1 MSRGFTGA
9 MMRAYGAGEWVLTVV
24 SVVDLTE
31 HYRRIVVH
39 APGLFDGT
47 PYGAAS
53 YLRLWAPDPTDPRK
67 EYQRG
72 YTIAAFDE
80 AREQLTMEFVLH
92 EPAGPA
98 SAWARHAQPG
108 DQIAATRWG
117 APRFIAPDPAPAGYL
132 LVGDPAALPGIN
144 GILSEL
150 TDDVPIDLYLEY
162 THDTDRTL
170 PVVQRD
176 GLRTT
181 WVHRTGDPEELLRA
195 IEPRDY
201 SDWFAWVTAES
212 EATKAVRAQL
222 KTWGFPRSH
231 LKAQGYWK
239 QGTEMGVSRDDA
251 PVTERTE
258 SPASAEPVAARWSA
272 ASGTELLRPLRIPLI
287 VAGIVQALVSLL
299 ELVPFILLAELGSR
313 LISGERD
320 PSRFWTLGLTALV
333 VMGVAAGVSVLL
345 LLALH
350 LMDARFGHQVRSAL
364 VTRIGRMPLG
374 WFTDRNSTTVRGAV
388 QDDVAGIHH
397 LTTHA
402 VIDAVAAVV
411 TPVAVLVYLFIAHPG
426 YAAFLLIPLI
436 VVYIITLRMYNASS
450 WGIEIFERERGAV
463 ASAAGSHVE
472 GLGTARIYDRGEAGR
487 LGQALA
493 QRAEFVDS
501 WQRPLIGIKTTSD
514 LATRP
519 TTMLVYLV
527 AVGVPMYAAGWLD
540 AGDLVLFLLL
550 GTTLASRLVIVA
562 YSFVPV
568 REALAAALRVA
579 RTLSEPVLA
588 EAAPARSLPAAGDD
602 GGRRVRFDAVTFGYA
617 QGHPVLH
624 DIDLDLS
631 PGTVTALVGPSG
643 AGKSTLAAL
652 LARFHDVDAGRITI
666 DGMDLR
672 DLTTADLYR
681 AVSFVFQGSSLVRG
695 TVHDNIALGR
705 PEATREEVERAARA
719 AQIHDRVARL
729 DRGYDT
735 VVGEG
740 VQLSGGEAQRVAVAR
755 AILADPA
762 VLVLDEAT
770 AHADPESE
778 HAVQS
783 ALSAL
788 VRDRT
793 VLVVS
798 HRLHTLIGADRI
810 VVLDR
815 GRIVQEGDHASL
827 SVTDGLYRELWRAD
841 AAADAAIDAV
851 PESLLRADRVAR

>member
-24 SVVDLTE
+24 SVEDITE

-53 YLRLWAPDPTDPRK
+53 YLRLWAPDPDDPSK

-72 YTIAAFDE
+72 YTIAALDE
-80 AREQLTMEFVLH
+80 AREQMTMEFVLH
-92 EPAGPA
+92 DPAGPA
-98 SAWARHAQPG
+98 STWARQAKPG
-108 DQIAATRWG
+108 DRIAATRWG

-150 TDDVPIDLYLEY
+150 PDDVPIHLYLEF
-162 THDTDRTL
+162 THDSDRTL
-170 PVVQRD
+170 PVVERV
-176 GLRTT
+176 GLRIT
-181 WVHRTGDPEELLRA
+181 WVRRTGDAEELMRA

-212 EATKAVRAQL
+212 EATKAVRGQL
-222 KTWGFPRSH
+222 KAWGFPRSH

-239 QGTEMGVSRDDA
+239 QGKEMGISRDDA
-251 PVTERTE
+251 PVVEAPKQE
-258 SPASAEPVAARWSA
+258 PAAQPAFGRWSA
-272 ASGTELLRPLRIPLI
+272 ASGTELLRPLRIPL
-287 VAGIVQALVSLL
+287 VMAGIVQALVSLL

-313 LISGERD
+313 LIAGERD
-320 PSRFWTLGLTALV
+320 PSRFWALGLTALI

-350 LMDARFGHQVRSAL
+350 LMDARFGHEVRTAL
-364 VTRIGRMPLG
+364 VARIGRVPLG
-374 WFTDRNSTTVRGAV
+374 WFTDRNSATVRGAV
-388 QDDVAGIHH
+388 HDDVAGIHH

-411 TPVAVLVYLFIAHPG
+411 TPVAVLLYLLVAHPG
-426 YAAFLLIPLI
+426 YAVFLLFPLI
-436 VVYIITLRMYNASS
+436 AVYVLTLRMFNASS
-450 WGIEIFERERGAV
+450 WGVEVFERERSAV

-472 GLGTARIYDRGEAGR
+472 GIGTARIYDRGSGGR
-487 LGQALA
+487 LAQTLA
-493 QRAEFVDS
+493 RRAAFVDS
-501 WQRPLIGIKTTSD
+501 WQRPLTGIKTTND

-519 TTMLVYLV
+519 TTMLVYLIL
-527 AVGVPMYAAGWLD
+527 VGSPMYAAGWLD
-540 AGDLVLFLLL
+540 AGDLILFLLL
-550 GTTLASRLVIVA
+550 GTTLASRLMIVA

-579 RTLSEPVLA
+579 RTLAEPVLA
-588 EAAPARSLPAAGDD
+588 ETDPARSLPIAGGD
-602 GGRRVRFDAVTFGYA
+602 GGRRVRFESVTFGYA
-617 QGHPVLH
+617 PDHPVLH

-666 DGMDLR
+666 DGTDIR
-672 DLTTADLYR
+672 DLATSDLYR

-705 PEATREEVERAARA
+705 PETTREEVERAARA
-719 AQIHDRVARL
+719 AQIHSRISRL
-729 DRGYDT
+729 DRGYDA
-735 VVGEG
+735 VVGEDA
-740 VQLSGGEAQRVAVAR
+740 QFSGGEAQRVAIAR

-762 VLVLDEAT
+762 ILVLDEAT

-778 HAVQS
+778 HAVQA

-788 VRDRT
+788 VRGRT

-798 HRLHTLIGADRI
+798 HRLHTLTGADRI
-810 VVLDR
+810 VVLDA
-815 GRIVQEGDHASL
+815 GRIEQVGDHASL
-827 SVTDGLYRELWRAD
+827 SVADGLYRELWRAD
-841 AAADAAIDAV
+841 AAADAAIDAETV
-851 PESLLRADRVAR
+851 GR